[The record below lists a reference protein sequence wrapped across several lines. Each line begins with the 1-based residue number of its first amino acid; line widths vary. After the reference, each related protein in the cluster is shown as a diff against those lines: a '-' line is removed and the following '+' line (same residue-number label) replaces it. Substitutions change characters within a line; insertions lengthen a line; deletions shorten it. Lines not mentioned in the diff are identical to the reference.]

1 MRRPSALTNPD
12 NLDLPMTPMIDV
24 VFQLIIFFLC
34 TTRFTPLE
42 RILPTQMDLPGTQGA
57 PGKIAPELADLTEV
71 IIHLERQGAE
81 TRISLN
87 GRPIKHERELAASLR
102 ALGQIRLDLP
112 VVVDPDPD
120 VVIEEVIKIYDLC
133 RQIGFV
139 RLQFAAVAEE

>member
-1 MRRPSALTNPD
+1 MRRPSALTNPG

-42 RILPTQMDLPGTQGA
+42 RVLPTRVDLPGTQGA
-57 PGKIAPELADLTEV
+57 HGKVTPELADLTEV
-71 IIHLERQGAE
+71 IIHLERQGAK
-81 TRISLN
+81 TQISLN
-87 GRPIKHERELAASLR
+87 GRPIDNEQELAASLR

-120 VVIEEVIKIYDLC
+120 VALEDVIKIYDLC
-133 RQIGFV
+133 REIGFV